1 LSARRVRAG
10 VPRELSLCPDTPFAP
25 SCGWLN
31 GGEHILPAVT
41 VLSSLRVTIASA
53 VAGGTAVIVLPIC
66 VLPVF
71 RVLAANY
78 EAWFSPLAIIL

>member
-1 LSARRVRAG
+1 
-10 VPRELSLCPDTPFAP
+10 
-25 SCGWLN
+25 
-31 GGEHILPAVT
+31 LPAVT

-53 VAGGTAVIVLPIC
+53 VAGGPAVIVLPIC